1 MSSVNRRSFVQ
12 ALGAATAL
20 AGVPALAAR
29 PARGAQGNPNQGR
42 PNVVFIMADDL
53 GYADLSG
60 TGSRHIRTPAIDSI
74 GRDGVTVANGYA
86 SAPICSPTR
95 TALLTGR
102 YPHRLA
108 VGLEEPIGA
117 NAPHDI
123 GVPLDQPTIAS
134 LFKAM
139 GYRTSLVGKW
149 HLGNPPIHG
158 PLQHG
163 YDHFLGIVEG
173 GADYFLHKLTMGGQP
188 VGTGLVED
196 NAVNERPGYL
206 TDVFGDEA
214 VRLIEQP
221 GDQPI
226 FLSLHFTA
234 PHWPWEGREDEAAAR
249 AVSNSFHYDGGSLA
263 TFRKMVE
270 AMDQNVAKVL
280 AALKRS
286 GKADNTIV
294 VFTSDNGGERFSDT
308 WPYIGHKGEVLEG
321 GVRAPLMVRW
331 PARIKAG
338 SESAQ
343 VMASMDFLP
352 SLLAMAGGNV
362 ASAGRFDGLD
372 LSAQLLGAAPVERAL
387 FWRMR
392 ADSQAAVRKGD
403 WKYVRIRARE
413 QLFNLAEDPREAANR
428 ARANPQKL
436 AELRSLWD
444 DWNRKMLPY
453 PLNSFSQEN
462 RESYTD
468 RY

>member
-1 MSSVNRRSFVQ
+1 MRIASRRAVVRGIAAASVL
-12 ALGAATAL
+12 ALSAGTGVAL
-20 AGVPALAAR
+20 AKPVPA
-29 PARGAQGNPNQGR
+29 QR

-53 GYADLSG
+53 GYADLSS

-74 GRDGVTVANGYA
+74 GRDGMTVRGGYA

-102 YPHRLA
+102 YAQRLA

-117 NAPHDI
+117 GAPHDI
-123 GVPLDQPTIAS
+123 GPPLDQPTLAS
-134 LFKAM
+134 VFKAL

-149 HLGNPPIHG
+149 HLGNPPVHG

-214 VRLIEQP
+214 VRVIEQA
-221 GDQPI
+221 GDQP
-226 FLSLHFTA
+226 FLLSLHFTA

-249 AVSNSFHYDGGSLA
+249 AVSDSFHYDGGSIA
-263 TFRKMVE
+263 KFREMVE

-280 AALKRS
+280 AALKKT
-286 GKADNTIV
+286 GKAGNTIV

-321 GVRAPLMVRW
+321 GIRVPLYVRW
-331 PARIKAG
+331 PGRIRPGGATD
-338 SESAQ
+338 Q
-343 VMASMDFLP
+343 VMASMDMLP
-352 SLLAMAGGNV
+352 SLLAMAGGDV
-362 ASAGRFDGLD
+362 ARAGRFDGLD
-372 LSAQLLGAAPVERAL
+372 LSAQLTGAAPVERAL
-387 FWRMR
+387 FWRIK
-392 ADSQAAVRKGD
+392 ADEQAAVRRGD
-403 WKYVRIRARE
+403 WKYVRIAGKE
-413 QLFNLAEDPREAANR
+413 QLFNLAEDEREAANL
-428 ARANPQKL
+428 ARANPDRL
-436 AELRSLWD
+436 AEMRGLWD
-444 DWNRKMLPY
+444 DWNRQMLPY
-453 PLNSFSQEN
+453 PLSSFSQSN
-462 RESYTD
+462 RNSYTD